1 MIGERRD
8 QQAGVTRARTLY
20 APINDI
26 MALSFSN
33 GELEDNTAIWCEM
46 AVSVPCAQVLP
57 RIVVQIGLIILL

>member
-46 AVSVPCAQVLP
+46 TVSVPCA
-57 RIVVQIGLIILL
+57 